1 LVSRKNR
8 IILVDNLYLS
18 IVLDL
23 FSRQIVGWAMSNR
36 INRKLVVDSLLMGTW
51 HRNPGPGLIFHTD
64 RGSQYCSN
72 AFQKALK
79 SYKMFSSMSRT
90 GDCWDNA
97 VAESFF
103 ASLKTDRV
111 FFNTY
116 KKREEAQED
125 ILDYI
130 EIFITTKGVIL
141 IWEISAQKDM
151 KNCGK

>member
-1 LVSRKNR
+1 
-8 IILVDNLYLS
+8 
-18 IVLDL
+18 
-23 FSRQIVGWAMSNR
+23 
-36 INRKLVVDSLLMGTW
+36 
-51 HRNPGPGLIFHTD
+51 
-64 RGSQYCSN
+64 
-72 AFQKALK
+72 
-79 SYKMFSSMSRT
+79 MSRT